1 MGILGGGL
9 GPKTLKR
16 TRARMTAPQARG
28 RRRASGMSGGEGG
41 GAGAGGGSAGG
52 EGGGGEGGKGGEG
65 GTFKMADVQAYEPNP
80 MPITPMLMTE

>member
-1 MGILGGGL
+1 
-9 GPKTLKR
+9 
-16 TRARMTAPQARG
+16 
-28 RRRASGMSGGEGG
+28 MSGGEGG